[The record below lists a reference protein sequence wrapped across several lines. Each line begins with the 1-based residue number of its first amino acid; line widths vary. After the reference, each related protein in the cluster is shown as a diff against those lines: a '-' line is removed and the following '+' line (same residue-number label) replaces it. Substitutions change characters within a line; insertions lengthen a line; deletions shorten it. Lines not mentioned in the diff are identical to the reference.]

1 MQDESPLNDKHPIS
15 PSQLDSPSKLDSLRQ
30 HVPVPL
36 DQLLRV
42 AEMFG
47 GFAEQTRMDANV
59 ALSLAEL
66 LRQFGGEHALMSFSI
81 EAERR
86 IRLFSLSAGH
96 DCNQI
101 TRSERESTSI
111 FSDQKGRVIEEVDDA
126 IRACYGEVFPG
137 FQLSSLLHM
146 PLVFHGRAV
155 GALQLLSC
163 EKNVFRLVQ
172 LEALKPIASAWA
184 LMWERERLM
193 RESQRSL
200 ERLRSFINMSRQVNS
215 SLDLDDSLRSLSH
228 AAKQI
233 LGMEKTA
240 VLLLEERFNL
250 ALKSGISMRT
260 AEELLNLLNDTM
272 ERFFHERKPLV
283 LHLADLMPNLEER
296 ECTQLILLPMLYQE
310 KVKGV
315 FALFLAS
322 YQHLV
327 PEELL
332 FIQTLANQAALAVE
346 NATLFQEVQQ
356 RAQEFSTLFEIAQT
370 LTSSLGTKAI
380 VDRILAAAQTLIGAE
395 RGFVFQ
401 RVGDSQEMECI
412 MASGPYS
419 KQILG
424 KLLQL
429 GEGITGFVAQ
439 TGIGER
445 IDDTTHDPRALHISD
460 TPEEP
465 ESMIVVPLKR
475 KDQVFGV
482 MTLSR
487 VGVRPFREDDFRLI
501 SIFST
506 FAAATMENT
515 RLYDEAAQMAI
526 TDYLTGLYNYRYFFK
541 RLEEELSYSRRHG
554 QKLSIVVI
562 DLDRF
567 KQYNDTY
574 GHQEGDRLLAS
585 VGDALRASIRL
596 SDVAFRYGGDEF
608 SIIFPDTERREAQ
621 VVIDRLSERFH
632 SMLPQ
637 NSLVQVRPSFG
648 VATFPTDATDGEAIF
663 RLADQRMY
671 AMKEGHR

>member
-1 MQDESPLNDKHPIS
+1 
-15 PSQLDSPSKLDSLRQ
+15 
-30 HVPVPL
+30 
-36 DQLLRV
+36 
-42 AEMFG
+42 
-47 GFAEQTRMDANV
+47 
-59 ALSLAEL
+59 
-66 LRQFGGEHALMSFSI
+66 MSYFV

-86 IRLFSLSAGH
+86 IRLFSLSTGQSC
-96 DCNQI
+96 DQI
-101 TRSERESTSI
+101 VRSERESISV
-111 FSDQKGRVIEEVDDA
+111 FFDPKEKVIEDLDDIIQTSYA
-126 IRACYGEVFPG
+126 EIFPG
-137 FQLSSLLHM
+137 FQISSLLHI

-155 GALQLLSC
+155 GALQLLSGD
-163 EKNVFRLVQ
+163 KNIFSPVQ
-172 LEALKPIASAWA
+172 LEAIKPIAAAWA

-215 SLDLDDSLRSLSH
+215 SLDLDDSLRSLSQ
-228 AAKQI
+228 AARQI

-240 VLLLEERFNL
+240 ILLLDEHFQL

-260 AEELLNLLNDTM
+260 AEELLQLLNGGM
-272 ERFFHERKPLV
+272 ERFLHERKPLV
-283 LHLADLMPNLEER
+283 LRLSELMPNLDDR
-296 ECTQLILLPMLYQE
+296 ESAQLILLPMLYQE

-322 YQHLV
+322 YQQLV

-370 LTSSLGTKAI
+370 LTGSLGTKAI
-380 VDRILAAAQTLIGAE
+380 VDRILAAAQTMSGAE
-395 RGFVFQ
+395 QGLIFQ
-401 RVGDSQEMECI
+401 RVEDTQEIECI
-412 MASGPYS
+412 VASGSYAD
-419 KQILG
+419 QILG
-424 KLLQL
+424 TRLQL
-429 GEGITGFVAQ
+429 GEGITGLVAQ

-445 IDDTTHDPRALHISD
+445 IDDTTKDHRVLQIDD

-465 ESMIVVPLKR
+465 ESMLVIPLKQ

-487 VGVRPFREDDFRLI
+487 VGVRPFRDEEFRLI
-501 SIFST
+501 SIFSN
-506 FAAATMENT
+506 FAAATLENA
-515 RLYDEAAQMAI
+515 RLYSEAAQMAI

-554 QKLSIVVI
+554 QKLSIVII

-567 KQYNDTY
+567 KLYNDTY
-574 GHQEGDRLLAS
+574 GHQEGDHLLAR

-608 SIIFPDTERREAQ
+608 SIILPDTERKEAQ
-621 VVIDRLSERFH
+621 VVIDRLSERLH
-632 SMLPQ
+632 RMLPE
-637 NSLVQVRPSFG
+637 NSVVKVRASFG

-663 RLADQRMY
+663 RLADERMY
-671 AMKEGHR
+671 AMKECRH

>member
-1 MQDESPLNDKHPIS
+1 M
-15 PSQLDSPSKLDSLRQ
+15 
-30 HVPVPL
+30 
-36 DQLLRV
+36 
-42 AEMFG
+42 
-47 GFAEQTRMDANV
+47 
-59 ALSLAEL
+59 
-66 LRQFGGEHALMSFSI
+66 
-81 EAERR
+81 
-86 IRLFSLSAGH
+86 
-96 DCNQI
+96 
-101 TRSERESTSI
+101 
-111 FSDQKGRVIEEVDDA
+111 
-126 IRACYGEVFPG
+126 
-137 FQLSSLLHM
+137 
-146 PLVFHGRAV
+146 
-155 GALQLLSC
+155 
-163 EKNVFRLVQ
+163 
-172 LEALKPIASAWA
+172 
-184 LMWERERLM
+184 
-193 RESQRSL
+193 
-200 ERLRSFINMSRQVNS
+200 
-215 SLDLDDSLRSLSH
+215 
-228 AAKQI
+228 
-233 LGMEKTA
+233 
-240 VLLLEERFNL
+240 
-250 ALKSGISMRT
+250 
-260 AEELLNLLNDTM
+260 
-272 ERFFHERKPLV
+272 
-283 LHLADLMPNLEER
+283 EER

-574 GHQEGDRLLAS
+574 GHQEGDHLLAR

-671 AMKEGHR
+671 AMKEGRR